1 MNDAD
6 IHSMIWTS
14 GLDGTGSRTSPV
26 ADNGS
31 RGNQS
36 LNFAT
41 TNLVNIPSSN
51 VKMKTGSI

>member
-14 GLDGTGSRTSPV
+14 GLDGTGSRTCPV
-26 ADNGS
+26 ADIGS
-31 RGNQS
+31 TGNQS

-41 TNLVNIPSSN
+41 THVEFHQ
-51 VKMKTGSI
+51 VM